1 MSPTKITLSLL
12 ASSFLALSGCSP
24 PEYNEQ
30 GWSSTPLKIGYDSR
44 VSRPRHSPDG
54 NKIAYVK
61 VQEIE
66 KPPPFGTTGTGME
79 IPLDPNA
86 PTDLSTTDPLGKFR
100 DKLTPGGGYR
110 LSGPAWTPDNA
121 QVYFASDDGIR
132 VVPAAGED
140 STLVVPELTT
150 TDPDVSPDGKS
161 IVYTFDEGDMLESG
175 RKVKEGALKIVEL
188 ASPTAP
194 KELGA
199 TGWYPRFSPDGKRLA
214 FASDNKIKMMDMAT
228 GKVTDVYDAGTF
240 LASVDWFPDGKRLA
254 ITTDAGVGIVT
265 LEPTPKHVLI
275 REDFAA
281 KTVDISADGKFIVY
295 GINGLKNFFVLSRP
309 PGS

>member
-1 MSPTKITLSLL
+1 MSPTKTTLSLL
-12 ASSFLALSGCSP
+12 VSSFLALTGCGPS
-24 PEYNEQ
+24 EYNEQ

-44 VSRPRHSPDG
+44 VSKPRFSPDG

-66 KPPPFGTTGTGME
+66 TKMDMDVE
-79 IPLDPNA
+79 LDPNA

-132 VVPAAGED
+132 MVPATGGD
-140 STLVVPELTT
+140 STLVVVDSAT

-161 IVYTFDEGDMLESG
+161 IVYGINEGG
-175 RKVKEGALKIVEL
+175 IKIVEL
-188 ASPTAP
+188 ANPTEP
-194 KELGA
+194 KDLVENGS
-199 TGWYPRFSPDGKRLA
+199 YPRFSPDGKSLA
-214 FASDNKIKMMDMAT
+214 FVSDKKINVMDFAT
-228 GKVTDVYDAGTF
+228 GKVTEVYDAGTF
-240 LASVDWFPDGKRLA
+240 LASVDWFPDGERLA
-254 ITTDAGVGIVT
+254 ITLDAGVGIVT
-265 LEPTPKHVLI
+265 LGATPKHVLV

-281 KTVDISADGKFIVY
+281 KSVDVSTNGKFIVY
-295 GINGLKNFFVLSRP
+295 GINGLNNFFVLNQP
-309 PGS
+309 P

>member
-1 MSPTKITLSLL
+1 MSPTKTTLSLL
-12 ASSFLALSGCSP
+12 VSSCLALTGCSP

-79 IPLDPNA
+79 IILDPDA
-86 PTDLSTTDPLGKFR
+86 PSDLSTTDPLGKFR

-132 VVPAAGED
+132 VVLAAGGD
-140 STLVVPELTT
+140 STLVVPEIAAM
-150 TDPDVSPDGKS
+150 DPDVSPDGKS
-161 IVYTFDEGDMLESG
+161 IVYAINAGDPIEGHM
-175 RKVKEGALKIVEL
+175 KEGSLKLVEL
-188 ASPTAP
+188 ANPTAP

-199 TGWYPRFSPDGKRLA
+199 TGWYPRFSPDAKRLA
-214 FASDNKIKMMDMAT
+214 FASDNMIKMMDIAT

-281 KTVDISADGKFIVY
+281 KTVDISDNGKFIVY
-295 GINGLKNFFVLSRP
+295 GINGLNNFFVLSRP

>member
-1 MSPTKITLSLL
+1 MSPTKTALSLL
-12 ASSFLALSGCSP
+12 ASSFLALTGCSP

-66 KPPPFGTTGTGME
+66 KPAMMGTGTGME
-79 IPLDPNA
+79 IILDPNA

-121 QVYFASDDGIR
+121 QVYFATDDGIR
-132 VVPAAGED
+132 VVPAAGGD
-140 STLVVPELTT
+140 STLVVTEIAA

-161 IVYTFDEGDMLESG
+161 IVYAINEGDM
-175 RKVKEGALKIVEL
+175 KEGALKIVEL
-188 ASPTAP
+188 ANPTAP
-194 KELGA
+194 KDLGV
-199 TGWYPRFSPDGKRLA
+199 TGWYPRFSPDGKSLA

-228 GKVTDVYDAGTF
+228 STVTDVYDAGTF

-254 ITTDAGVGIVT
+254 ITLDAGVGIVT

-281 KTVDISADGKFIVY
+281 KTVDVSTDGKFIVY

>member
-1 MSPTKITLSLL
+1 
-12 ASSFLALSGCSP
+12 
-24 PEYNEQ
+24 
-30 GWSSTPLKIGYDSR
+30 
-44 VSRPRHSPDG
+44 
-54 NKIAYVK
+54 
-61 VQEIE
+61 
-66 KPPPFGTTGTGME
+66 
-79 IPLDPNA
+79 
-86 PTDLSTTDPLGKFR
+86 
-100 DKLTPGGGYR
+100 
-110 LSGPAWTPDNA
+110 
-121 QVYFASDDGIR
+121 YFASDDGIR
-132 VVPAAGED
+132 VVPASGGP
-140 STLVVPELTT
+140 STLVVTETAT
-150 TDPDVSPDGKS
+150 VDPDVSPDGKS
-161 IVYTFDEGDMLESG
+161 IVYAISEGDM
-175 RKVKEGALKIVEL
+175 KEGALKLVEL
-188 ASPTAP
+188 ANPTAP

-281 KTVDISADGKFIVY
+281 KTVDISANGLFIVY

-309 PGS
+309 PGSKQ